1 MIKNRWTD
9 GFIERRVMTV
19 RLDRLLGITLEL
31 MSRKRVTA
39 AELAE
44 KFEVS
49 VRTIYRD
56 IELINQAGIPIV
68 SYNGADGGYELANGY
83 FVSRQHF
90 SVDDLSVIYSLLKA
104 MEGAMGGAVSSAM
117 RKLSSL
123 HPKLASDEGR
133 GAVVLGLS
141 VPEGERHRVQELYGA
156 IRQQKVVRLSYTD
169 SAGRS
174 SERFVEPMNLLWSK
188 GAWYVEAY
196 CRKQQAMRYF
206 RVSRIDRLDVTEE
219 RFVPRQLPKE
229 PEREETP
236 GIRAHLRF
244 DLSVRTRVLGQFPG
258 ECEYL
263 GDRIEV
269 RTTFY
274 QKEYALSVITSYGT
288 KVEIVSPDE
297 LRDEIIAHLEA
308 IRRHHASKNPA
319 KEKGGEG
326 T

>member
-1 MIKNRWTD
+1 MS
-9 GFIERRVMTV
+9 V

-31 MSRKRVTA
+31 MAKKRVTA

-44 KFEVS
+44 RFEVS

-56 IELINQAGIPIV
+56 IELINQAGIPVV

-104 MEGAMGGAVSSAM
+104 MEGAMGGTVSSAM

-123 HPKLASDEGR
+123 HPKLADDESR
-133 GAVVLGLS
+133 EAVVLDLG
-141 VPEGERHRVQELYGA
+141 VPESERRFVRELHEA
-156 IRQQKVVRLSYTD
+156 IRQRRVVRLSYTD
-169 SAGRS
+169 AEGAK
-174 SERFVEPMNLLWSK
+174 SERSVEPMNLLWSK

-196 CRKQQAMRYF
+196 CRKQRAKRYF
-206 RVSRIDRLDVTEE
+206 RVSRIDGLEVTEE
-219 RFVPRQLPKE
+219 RFVPRRPGIE

-236 GIRAHLRF
+236 GIQVRLRF
-244 DLSVRTRVLGQFPG
+244 DLSVRTRVLEQFRG

-269 RTTFY
+269 RTIFY
-274 QKEYALSVITSYGT
+274 RKEYALSVITSYGT
-288 KVEIVSPDE
+288 HVEIVSPAE

-308 IRRHHASKNPA
+308 IRLHHAMK
-319 KEKGGEG
+319 KGGSE